1 MSEKRVIGIRG
12 LDESIYNE
20 IQKHAKDTSKNVSD
34 IFNEALTQY
43 LQTIKEDFTPPN
55 IISGHSKFIINSE
68 ALNQLKPL
76 KIENV
81 EKVIIEND
89 EKLTI
94 DLIETNLEGISN
106 SIVVY
111 VPQRLYYIIIKKSK
125 NCENIEPYEGVY
137 RIEETLEFN
146 TSLKITSNMLERFKQ
161 QNKRIRIKANGDLWI
176 DFKVDPQLFDEVV
189 SRIRAN
195 GGLYCSETLQP
206 IILTKGSVSGNLGI
220 IDENNE
226 PVEVT
231 QVNTKREKRSKKHA
245 SHTSP
250 FIDLSGIA
258 DAVRELKKTFID
270 LGPELEE
277 NLKKTFENL
286 NFDEEDIKRKKRQ
299 KYSPKTKVKL
309 NVDLDEENEENLED

>member
-12 LDESIYNE
+12 LNESIYNE
-20 IQKHAKDTSKNVSD
+20 IQKHAKDTNKNVSD
-34 IFNEALTQY
+34 IFNEALIQY
-43 LQTIKEDFTPPN
+43 LQTIKEGFTPPN

-68 ALNQLKPL
+68 ALRQLTPL

-89 EKLTI
+89 EMLTI
-94 DLIETNLEGISN
+94 DLIESNLEGISN
-106 SIVVY
+106 AIVVY

-125 NCENIEPYEGVY
+125 NCETIEPYEGVY

-189 SRIRAN
+189 SRIRTN
-195 GGLYCSETLQP
+195 GGLYCSEALQP

-220 IDENNE
+220 IDENND
-226 PVEVT
+226 PIEVT
-231 QVNTKREKRSKKHA
+231 QVKSKFERRSRKHP
-245 SHTSP
+245 SHKSP
-250 FIDLSGIA
+250 FIDLSGIS
-258 DAVRELKKTFID
+258 DAIRELKSTFVD
-270 LGPELEE
+270 LGPELQE
-277 NLKKTFENL
+277 NLKKTLENL
-286 NFDEEDIKRKKRQ
+286 NFDEEGIKQKKRQ
-299 KYSPKTKVKL
+299 KYSPKSKVKL
-309 NVDLDEENEENLED
+309 NVDFDEDNIDDIED